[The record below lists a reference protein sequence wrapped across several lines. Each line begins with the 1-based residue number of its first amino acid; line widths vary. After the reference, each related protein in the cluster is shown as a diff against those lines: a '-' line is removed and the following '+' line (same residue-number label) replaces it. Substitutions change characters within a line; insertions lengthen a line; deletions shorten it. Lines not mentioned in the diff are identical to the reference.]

1 MRFGLNFTPVYPGEM
16 AGLARVAE
24 DAGYES
30 LWIGEHVLVP
40 FDAVPEGDRGNFRA
54 NSRFLE
60 PWVALA
66 HLAAV
71 TSTVRLGTCVAVLP
85 LHHPVHLARA
95 VATVDVLSNGRVSV
109 GAGIGLI
116 PAEYSAVNEDYGS
129 RGARL
134 DEMIEVMNVLFREAE
149 PEFHGRYFDFAP
161 SGFEPKP
168 VQQPRPPMLIG
179 GSSPAAFRRCV
190 ELGDG
195 WFGGSPSPQ
204 DAARTVSEL
213 QARRADSGRPPLE
226 ITLLS
231 GWGTGFDGD
240 RVRGYEDAGVDRL
253 MVTPWTSSRSAREGI
268 LRFAEQAGLA

>member
-1 MRFGLNFTPVYPGEM
+1 MKFGLNFTPVYPGEM

-149 PEFHGRYFDFAP
+149 PEFHGRYFDFRAFGIRAQAGATTATP
-161 SGFEPKP
+161 DAHRR
-168 VQQPRPPMLIG
+168 VQPGRIPTL
-179 GSSPAAFRRCV
+179 RR
-190 ELGDG
+190 
-195 WFGGSPSPQ
+195 
-204 DAARTVSEL
+204 
-213 QARRADSGRPPLE
+213 ARRRLVRRQPVPAGRGEDSVRTSGAPGPIVVGPL
-226 ITLLS
+226 
-231 GWGTGFDGD
+231 
-240 RVRGYEDAGVDRL
+240 
-253 MVTPWTSSRSAREGI
+253 SRSPCSPVGGPALMATGSRVTRTPGST
-268 LRFAEQAGLA
+268 A